1 MIVSANLGKATARI
15 YKKISQL
22 RKYGWFSKDVQ
33 QMLIKKYGEE
43 RKILIEQINELTKER
58 NKLDN
63 QIKQLAKR
71 INKIK

>member
-1 MIVSANLGKATARI
+1 MIVSVSLGKATEKI
-15 YKKISQL
+15 YKRINKI

-43 RKILIEQINELTKER
+43 KKELITELTELQTQR
-58 NKLDN
+58 NKLEE